1 VFPGLAYAYYEGNYW
16 PAHIE
21 HRLDESLLQF
31 VEASLCL
38 VSLGPRFENYN
49 VLANTTFDR
58 ERAKALSDSAEA
70 HWQAILDRN
79 IVCFGQ
85 TMRAGFEAQ
94 VAMFPNMMNER
105 VAGLIDEYRNLA
117 LGWKLSGAGGGG
129 YLILVC
135 EKPVPGSIRVT
146 ARRETD

>member
-1 VFPGLAYAYYEGNYW
+1 VLITVPVR
-16 PAHIE
+16 I
-21 HRLDESLLQF
+21 
-31 VEASLCL
+31 L
-38 VSLGPRFENYN
+38 VHYTVNENSSRENYN

-94 VAMFPNMMNER
+94 VAMFPNMMNDR
-105 VAGLIDEYRNLA
+105 VAGLLDQYRNFA
-117 LGWKLSGAGGGG
+117 IGWKLSSAGGGG

-135 EKPVPGSIRVT
+135 EKPVPGSIRVI